1 MVLIFRVTAIE
12 AKERN
17 TKREY
22 KERACAVVARDR
34 GFATF
39 LEPEEFLRGHP
50 ESEVAGFLR
59 KIVDVF
65 AKKLGGLGRYANS
78 DDRAG

>member
-1 MVLIFRVTAIE
+1 VDNDVVLIFRVTAD
-12 AKERN
+12 RG
-17 TKREY
+17 KREEY

-65 AKKLGGLGRYANS
+65 VKKPGGLGRYANS

>member
-1 MVLIFRVTAIE
+1 
-12 AKERN
+12 
-17 TKREY
+17 
-22 KERACAVVARDR
+22 VVARDR
-34 GFATF
+34 GFASF
-39 LEPEEFLRGHP
+39 LEAEEFLRGHP

-65 AKKLGGLGRYANS
+65 AKKPGGLGRYANS

>member
-1 MVLIFRVTAIE
+1 VDNDVVLIFRVTAD
-12 AKERN
+12 RG
-17 TKREY
+17 KREEY

-39 LEPEEFLRGHP
+39 LEPSCAGTP

-65 AKKLGGLGRYANS
+65 AKKPGGLGRYANS